1 MSQQH
6 GGAPQGHT
14 RNKSVTK
21 SSRPRSSTKGPLDL
35 ADTPLNDP
43 LSSPSRLEPLQPK
56 RASSQ
61 RPPGH
66 PSLSFRSPAPSPAPP
81 AVRASMTKNFSFL
94 LRPEIYQPLLPLNVP
109 VAFRNSTKQP
119 RPDAPL
125 AELLSQGHFRAAAI
139 SAVQELTSASPRA
152 APIDPTDHR
161 RIFDLLY
168 TRLACL
174 TLCDATSTAAQEV
187 RALEDLNNAAIYVDD
202 DTGEHLVPWALRVL
216 NVRLQALGFGDPRRA
231 VMSYHDLARE
241 ARDQGAR
248 AAARH
253 DAAARALWRGRL
265 HDLGIQ
271 VAGALV
277 EMEDLAGAAHH
288 LGTLRDGGDG
298 RMALTRALL
307 WLHLGDVAA
316 ARRCVRGAHRGEGR
330 HAEQVILALCEMADG
345 EYEAALRLWQ
355 ALRQE
360 VDDEMVGVNMAVCL
374 LYTGNMDKG
383 REVLESMAGS
393 GRSSHTLLFNLSTM
407 YELCTE
413 RNRAMKIKLT
423 ERLAGLDATESGWEK
438 TNADFKL

>member
-109 VAFRNSTKQP
+109 PGPLPGGGHLGRAGADIRVALRCAH
-119 RPDAPL
+119 RPDRPPAHLRP
-125 AELLSQGHFRAAAI
+125 AVHAARVPDA
-139 SAVQELTSASPRA
+139 L
-152 APIDPTDHR
+152 R
-161 RIFDLLY
+161 RNVDGG
-168 TRLACL
+168 AG
-174 TLCDATSTAAQEV
+174 V

-253 DAAARALWRGRL
+253 DTAARALWRARL

-271 VAGALV
+271 VAGALI

-288 LGTLRDGGDG
+288 LGTLRDHGDG

-307 WLHLGDVAA
+307 WLHLGDVAS
-316 ARRCVRGAHRGEGR
+316 ARRCVRGADAGEGR

-345 EYEAALRLWQ
+345 AYEAALRLWQ
-355 ALRQE
+355 ALREE

-383 REVLESMAGS
+383 REVLESMASS
-393 GRSSHTLLFNLSTM
+393 GRSSHTLLFNLST
-407 YELCTE
+407 
-413 RNRAMKIKLT
+413 I
-423 ERLAGLDATESGWEK
+423 
-438 TNADFKL
+438 

>member
-14 RNKSVTK
+14 RNN
-21 SSRPRSSTKGPLDL
+21 
-35 ADTPLNDP
+35 TPLNDP

-139 SAVQELTSASPRA
+139 SAVQELTSASPCA

-174 TLCDATSTAAQEV
+174 TLCDATSTAAQ
-187 RALEDLNNAAIYVDD
+187 
-202 DTGEHLVPWALRVL
+202 
-216 NVRLQALGFGDPRRA
+216 
-231 VMSYHDLARE
+231 
-241 ARDQGAR
+241 
-248 AAARH
+248 
-253 DAAARALWRGRL
+253 
-265 HDLGIQ
+265 
-271 VAGALV
+271 
-277 EMEDLAGAAHH
+277 
-288 LGTLRDGGDG
+288 GTSR
-298 RMALTRALL
+298 
-307 WLHLGDVAA
+307 
-316 ARRCVRGAHRGEGR
+316 ARRTTSARCGTAATGAWR
-330 HAEQVILALCEMADG
+330 
-345 EYEAALRLWQ
+345 
-355 ALRQE
+355 
-360 VDDEMVGVNMAVCL
+360 
-374 LYTGNMDKG
+374 
-383 REVLESMAGS
+383 
-393 GRSSHTLLFNLSTM
+393 
-407 YELCTE
+407 
-413 RNRAMKIKLT
+413 
-423 ERLAGLDATESGWEK
+423 
-438 TNADFKL
+438 